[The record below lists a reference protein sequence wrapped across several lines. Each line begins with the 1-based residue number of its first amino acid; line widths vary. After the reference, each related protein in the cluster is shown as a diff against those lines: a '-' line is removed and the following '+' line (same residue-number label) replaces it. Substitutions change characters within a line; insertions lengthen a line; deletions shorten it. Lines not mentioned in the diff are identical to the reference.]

1 MGIVTTL
8 PSRTQR
14 NRVCACQHL
23 KNPTEISSFHY
34 WVKFVWFGWLACD
47 FSYEMYIQK
56 RGVVISTFLL
66 SFSGLI
72 SWVSCLVESSGVW
85 FYCLGSG
92 IMCLKWALCKNLFFH
107 VFKKTWV
114 VSSLVP
120 LTYTMIK
127 NQTYNQCVPQWID
140 ESGGQEAK
148 FGDNTVNQIVPPI
161 WWIILYISINITQ
174 GPIDQSS
181 KCEGEIF
188 PHGAHR
194 DPLISQRGCCVTRLD
209 VCYAITIKTSWPGP
223 FRGKATPPTFSL
235 HIGGSS
241 RNMCGPSGSPWFFK
255 HCMPGIH
262 SIKYNLERKYVI
274 EKDTLPN

>member
-1 MGIVTTL
+1 MAGLWFQLLTYIFWSMEYSFPPLEYFPQGWYRGPHTWLKTEGPGFMVWALEWGDSMGIMHEYFFL
-8 PSRTQR
+8 IYE
-14 NRVCACQHL
+14 
-23 KNPTEISSFHY
+23 KNWGVWLTRPFRIKHDQTSSLY
-34 WVKFVWFGWLACD
+34 NW
-47 FSYEMYIQK
+47 
-56 RGVVISTFLL
+56 
-66 SFSGLI
+66 
-72 SWVSCLVESSGVW
+72 CLVVEHNENGV
-85 FYCLGSG
+85 
-92 IMCLKWALCKNLFFH
+92 H
-107 VFKKTWV
+107 
-114 VSSLVP
+114 
-120 LTYTMIK
+120 
-127 NQTYNQCVPQWID
+127 
-140 ESGGQEAK
+140 EAK
-148 FGDNTVNQIVPPI
+148 NKDNTVGQIVPPI